1 MKATYLPC
9 TNTDSWMDGRKMFRH
24 TSAKQKNAQTQAR
37 LHVRTNRWS
46 KVQADA
52 RCPSSKK
59 QFTAPLN
66 NIRTLKFKAQ
76 ATYAFFAT
84 VNQTFRGSSLVPTTA
99 ERVEIKSLSAVQ
111 TTKQCSEVVGSW
123 EQPSNI
129 WLTVAKNAFVGWVLI
144 RRRQNSKKKF

>member
-1 MKATYLPC
+1 
-9 TNTDSWMDGRKMFRH
+9 MFRH

-59 QFTAPLN
+59 QFKAPLN

-84 VNQTFRGSSLVPTTA
+84 VNQTFGGSSQVPTTA
-99 ERVEIKSLSAVQ
+99 ERVEIKSLSALQ
-111 TTKQCSEVVGSW
+111 TTKQCSEVVEHLIDGS
-123 EQPSNI
+123 EKRI
-129 WLTVAKNAFVGWVLI
+129 CWLSFDKTA
-144 RRRQNSKKKF
+144 SKFQLALV